1 MIVTMLMV
9 MSLADSDDLTY
20 GVYVFPRWSIV
31 LGWSMNMAFISPIP
45 LGFVYAFI
53 RYSDSKKSFKE
64 RLRLLFVP
72 TITKRQWKQQMENGD
87 ELSLT
92 STLSPC
98 V

>member
-1 MIVTMLMV
+1 MLMV
-9 MSLADSDDLTY
+9 MSMTDSDELTY
-20 GVYVFPRWSIV
+20 GEYVFPRWSMV
-31 LGWSMNMAFISPIP
+31 LGWSMNAAFILPIP
-45 LGFVYAFI
+45 LVFVYAFI

-87 ELSLT
+87 ELRLT
-92 STLSPC
+92 STPSLC